1 MLQDSEVLD
10 SVNVKVDYLMSASSM
25 AEHGHNLVMVNH
37 YELCAEHKTTQ
48 TEYWGFISCMFSYQD
63 CLNYNSTAA
72 NQTCLG
78 AMSGE
83 DDDMTISGLESTTD
97 ACDCSI
103 TGIAEEC
110 SASHLTTI
118 TYDELESCAT
128 GETDDVS
135 KWADDSKRVAEDVNS
150 GLPLWIKVDNMTVF
164 DNWKDESH
172 EIKNWAAG
180 VFSAACNRIEY
191 LGGTKPMQC
200 DSVLANTIIQTGA
213 QTLQQANN
221 ADGVSA

>member
-1 MLQDSEVLD
+1 M
-10 SVNVKVDYLMSASSM
+10 
-25 AEHGHNLVMVNH
+25 G
-37 YELCAEHKTTQ
+37 
-48 TEYWGFISCMFSYQD
+48 SCMFSYQD

-72 NQTCLG
+72 NQTCL
-78 AMSGE
+78 
-83 DDDMTISGLESTTD
+83 
-97 ACDCSI
+97 
-103 TGIAEEC
+103 AEEC

-135 KWADDSKRVAEDVNS
+135 KWAVDS

-221 ADGVSA
+221 GDGVSA